1 MSRTRDYRGISFS
14 AERIDR
20 CGRYIGS
27 NLYWKF
33 YAVEN
38 TFRIVLNS
46 VLTVQL
52 GVDWWDLAVDP
63 DVARRSRRFR
73 STYEARPRHA
83 NPGQHDIH
91 LLFLSD
97 LTDIMRTNSHIFIP
111 VISDADQ
118 WIATLEGIRVPRN
131 LVGHMNF
138 PNAYDLATID
148 HAYSRLPSLL
158 TALAA
163 SNIPILIP
171 Q

>member
-1 MSRTRDYRGISFS
+1 MSRTRDFRNLSFS
-14 AERIDR
+14 PERIDR

-46 VLTVQL
+46 VLTAQL

-63 DVARRSRRFR
+63 EVARRSRRFR
-73 STYEARPRHA
+73 SSYTARPRHA

-97 LTDIMRTNSHIFIP
+97 LTDIMRMNSHIFVP
-111 VISDADQ
+111 VLPDVDQ
-118 WIATLEGIRVPRN
+118 WIATLEAIRIPRN

-138 PNAYDLATID
+138 PNAHDLATID
-148 HAYSRLPSLL
+148 NAYSLLPRLLSS
-158 TALAA
+158 LAA
-163 SNIPILIP
+163 GHVPISIPR
-171 Q
+171 